1 MNRPKTRFTIKN
13 LISRF
18 QISAIHQSILKN
30 LLIVTPV
37 SLLSRGGMLLI
48 YTVLANWFGVN
59 PEMDFLYY
67 YWGIAIFLIQILSS
81 ASAYSVLIPLL
92 AEERAK
98 SHDDANVCLRA
109 IFSVYLIGM
118 TSICCVL
125 FAICYTVSSLFLPRP
140 NITGSAATVIVLG
153 LAVFTISASIRWL
166 FKAVL
171 DAYQRFSLPAI
182 VQALAVPAVIGL
194 IYALKQPI
202 GLISVVFALIIGE
215 LLQVVTLFIVCRYS
229 LKLKRLLNFV
239 NAQSHWQAYS
249 KTKRFIKQYFL
260 MMGTAISAG
269 ANPVVDRGMSSSLSA
284 GSVSKLD
291 YAFKLCAI
299 PETVTGVIMPVLLSH
314 WSAISADANVQ
325 FLRQSVWKG
334 VLATVVVMAP
344 LICGFYYYRIAIVDL
359 LYGHGAMTEPERLH
373 VASLLGIYLIGTL
386 PRLIS
391 RLLIRAHLSLQ
402 NVTFVFSAT
411 LIRTAFN
418 PILNLI
424 FMKRWGLEGIALS
437 TTLLS
442 FPSMIYIGI
451 AFWIVSHRRNGK
463 T

>member
-125 FAICYTVSSLFLPRP
+125 FAICYMVSSLFLPRP
-140 NITGSAATVIVLG
+140 YITGSAATVIVCG

-166 FKAVL
+166 LKAVL

-215 LLQVVTLFIVCRYS
+215 LFQVISLFIACRYS

-344 LICGFYYYRIAIVDL
+344 LISGFYYYRIAIVDL

-391 RLLIRAHLSLQ
+391 RMLIRAHLSLQ

>member
-1 MNRPKTRFTIKN
+1 MNRPNTRFATKN

-18 QISAIHQSILKN
+18 QISATHQSILKN

-48 YTVLANWFGVN
+48 YIVLANWFGVN

-98 SHDDANVCLRA
+98 SHADASVCLRA

-118 TSICCVL
+118 PGICCVC
-125 FAICYTVSSLFLPRP
+125 FSICYIVSSLFLPRP
-140 NITGSAATVIVLG
+140 NITGSVAIVIVCG
-153 LAVFTISASIRWL
+153 LALFTISASIRWL
-166 FKAVL
+166 LRAVL

-182 VQALAVPAVIGL
+182 VQAIAVPAVIGL

-202 GLISVVFALIIGE
+202 GLISVVMALIIGE
-215 LLQVVTLFIVCRYS
+215 LLQVITLIIVARFS
-229 LKLKRLLNFV
+229 LKLKGLFTLV

-249 KTKRFIKQYFL
+249 KTKRFIKQCVL

-269 ANPVVDRGMSSSLSA
+269 ANPVVDRGMSSSLST

-334 VLATVVVMAP
+334 VVATVVVMAP
-344 LICGFYYYRIAIVDL
+344 LICGFYYFRTAIVDL

-451 AFWIVSHRRNGK
+451 AFWIVSHRPNVK